1 MANAWENPTMIAAEA
16 LMHLEDSLVITNLAA
31 TDKTADFLVR
41 PNGYAIGETV
51 KIKTRPEYAVNEFSG
66 SIVKQPVR
74 ESTRSMTIEKHLDVS
89 VGVTSREKAMSMDDF
104 SSQVIQPAIYSLAE
118 KCDEYV
124 GTKLLLA
131 AGLYAS
137 DAVFATQAD
146 MAQARKA
153 ATLQQLDAD
162 RICLVDLDL
171 EATLLSAT
179 YFSTYAQRGESGA
192 AVLNQGAMGRA
203 MGMNF
208 FSSLNFPEDTVSTVG
223 TMVCLTDNGAGG
235 NTNNQIGST
244 TLTVD
249 TQTASRTVVAGDR
262 IAIAGVRRPLI
273 AAAAIA
279 DTSATTTVTLVDPIT
294 EVIPDN
300 AAVTIVATT
309 RTNLAARGVIMDK
322 SCIGFAMPM
331 LDAPSDKPSSVLSSN
346 GYSIRV
352 VQGYDMTTKSETL
365 SLDLLI
371 GAQAYDPRRMT
382 LLREY

>member
-51 KIKTRPEYAVNEFSG
+51 KIKTRPEYAVNEFGG
-66 SIVKQPVR
+66 SIVKQDIR

-104 SSQVIQPAIYSLAE
+104 SSQVIQPAIYALAE

-131 AGLYAS
+131 AGLYTS
-137 DAVFATQAD
+137 DAVFGTQAD
-146 MAQARKA
+146 MAQARKS
-153 ATLQQLDAD
+153 ATLQQLNTD

-171 EATLLSAT
+171 QATLLSAT
-179 YFSTYAQRGESGA
+179 YFSTWAQRGDSGA

-208 FSSLNFPEDTVSTVG
+208 YSSLNFPVSNLSTVG
-223 TMVCLTDNGAGG
+223 TGVGVTKTAPTG
-235 NTNNQIGST
+235 TENQIGVSVL
-244 TLTVD
+244 TLNAAATGTFND
-249 TQTASRTVVAGDR
+249 GDR
-262 IAIAGVRRPLI
+262 IYVAGLRRPLI
-273 AAAAIA
+273 VDGTQATPTAIN
-279 DTSATTTVTLVDPIT
+279 LVDPIT
-294 EVIPDN
+294 EVVPVT
-300 AAVTIVATT
+300 AAVTVIGVGKTD
-309 RTNLAARGVIMDK
+309 LAARGVIMDK
-322 SCIGFAMPM
+322 SCIGYAMPM